1 PLPTAPDGLFEDKAL
16 SSTRDHLPGLRAL
29 LDAAAQTPLPFR
41 KVYALDTSRIAR
53 DTLQAQSLKYYLR
66 KKRGIELVFLQL
78 PQTSSYMDDA
88 FEKMMEVW
96 DELHSRMSKD
106 KGVEGQRQNV
116 RRGYRASGDAPYG
129 YRRRV
134 VVLGTHRNGR
144 AITKSTNEPD
154 PETGPILQEY
164 MRRRASGEG
173 RSTILRDFESRGI
186 PSPRG
191 HATWSVSTAR
201 GFEENLLQYLGHLVP
216 GRTNERLRTPGM
228 VGGQRGGFVGGQKHR
243 PRDEWTIRENAH
255 PALITPE
262 LAAKVQARLTQRG
275 VSDRRGT
282 AYLLSGIL

>member
-1 PLPTAPDGLFEDKAL
+1 MTRPSLSPSIPRPAEIPVVGYVRSSKDLHDVSCEAQAERIRKALGPGEWLVPLPTAPDGLFEDKAL
-16 SSTRDHLPGLRAL
+16 SSTRDDLPGLRAL

-78 PQTSSYMDDA
+78 PQTGSYMDDA

-144 AITKSTNEPD
+144 AITKCTTELD

-173 RSTILRDFESRGI
+173 RSTILRDFESC
-186 PSPRG
+186 
-191 HATWSVSTAR
+191 HV
-201 GFEENLLQYLGHLVP
+201 
-216 GRTNERLRTPGM
+216 
-228 VGGQRGGFVGGQKHR
+228 VGLDG
-243 PRDEWTIRENAH
+243 
-255 PALITPE
+255 
-262 LAAKVQARLTQRG
+262 ARL
-275 VSDRRGT
+275 
-282 AYLLSGIL
+282 